1 MMRNCISYCIFLLTL
16 VLMNACQKDDRMNN
30 MVDDTIYFRDFKENK
45 ITVFDWGKFDYNVTV
60 VKAGIGQQEAKVN
73 FKIDEAYL
81 AAYNAQEG
89 TNYKLLPA
97 DCYKIDNTALEF
109 SKKDYLHD
117 IAIVFD
123 SERIKA
129 LQGKYKELYVLPCR
143 IEAEKGGLHALKSE
157 MATTLLIPNV
167 KDPFLEFTSP
177 GLQLDQIKLS
187 PTGAE
192 QVIGEATLVTNYPN
206 QWNLDYEI
214 DVDPMI
220 LDDYNGTVSDDKK
233 FKLLPKAAFQLLP
246 APYKIAEKENKAS
259 FSYTILKK
267 GLIDGATNLF
277 GEYALPLRI
286 KSVSKNGINPVASTI
301 LVPVSFQPPDI
312 PRSGWK
318 VIAASSEWI
327 GGGEKENILDGNP
340 DTFWH
345 NIWMGGEPPLPHYV
359 IIDFGKEYN
368 VMMIELTRR
377 LWNNDLKV
385 VEFSASNDNK
395 TYVPLGKIDFGTN
408 SPKSTLAVNV
418 PTTKARYL
426 KCTVTASNRPPSSA
440 IAEVYVKGL

>member
-1 MMRNCISYCIFLLTL
+1 
-16 VLMNACQKDDRMNN
+16 MNGCQKDDRMNN
-30 MVDDTIYFRDFKENK
+30 MVNDTIYFRDFKENR
-45 ITVFDWGKFDYNVTV
+45 ITVFDWGKFDYNITV
-60 VKAGIGQQEAKVN
+60 VKAGIGQQEAKIN

-97 DCYKIDNTALEF
+97 DCYKIDDTALVF
-109 SKKDYLHD
+109 SKKDYLHH

-143 IEAEKGGLHALKSE
+143 IEAEEWGLHSLKAE

-214 DVDPMI
+214 EVDPII
-220 LDDYNGTVSDDKK
+220 LDAYNGMVSDDKK
-233 FKLLPKAAFQLLP
+233 LKLLPKAAYQLL
-246 APYKIAEKENKAS
+246 ASPYKIAEKENKTS

-267 GLIDGATNLF
+267 GLINGTTNLF

-286 KSVSKNGINPVASTI
+286 KSVSRNEINPAASTI

-318 VIAASSEWI
+318 VIAVSSEWI
-327 GGGEKENILDGNP
+327 GGGEKENILDGNK

-385 VEFSASNDNK
+385 VEFSTSMDNK
-395 TYVPLGKIDFGTN
+395 NYVPVGKIDFGTN
-408 SPKSTLAVNV
+408 SPKSTMAVNV

-426 KCTVTASNRPPSSA
+426 KCMVTESNRPPSSA

>member
-1 MMRNCISYCIFLLTL
+1 MRNYISYCVLLLTL
-16 VLMNACQKDDRMNN
+16 FLMNGCQKDDRMNN

-60 VKAGIGQQEAKVN
+60 VKAGIGQQGAKIN

-81 AAYNAQEG
+81 AAYNAQQG

-97 DCYKIDNTALEF
+97 DCYKIANTTLAFE
-109 SKKDYLHD
+109 KKDYLQD
-117 IAIVFD
+117 IAVAFD
-123 SERIKA
+123 TERIKV

-143 IEAEKGGLHALKSE
+143 IEAEGGVLHALKPE

-192 QVIGEATLVTNYPN
+192 QVVGKATLVTNYPN

-214 DVDPMI
+214 EVDPVI
-220 LDDYNGTVSDDKK
+220 LDNYNGTVSDDKK
-233 FKLLPKAAFQLLP
+233 LKLLPKAAYQLLP
-246 APYKIAEKENKAS
+246 APYKIAEKENKTS

-267 GLIDGATNLF
+267 GLIDGTTNLF

-286 KSVSKNGINPVASTI
+286 KSVSKNGINPDASTI

-340 DTFWH
+340 DTYWH
-345 NIWMGGEPPLPHYV
+345 NVWMGGEPPLPHYV

-385 VEFSASNDNK
+385 VEFSTSNDNK
-395 TYVPLGKIDFGTN
+395 TYVPIGKIDFGTN
-408 SPKSTLAVNV
+408 RPKSTLAVNV